1 MRTLSELDLKETAG
15 GQHTVSDCANSLGA
29 IAYTQGQD
37 YYIYNTHVNALV
49 SHESQHIV
57 QQNQRIVQ

>member
-1 MRTLSELDLKETAG
+1 MRTLSELDLKKAAG
-15 GQHTVSDCANSLGA
+15 GQRTVSDRADSLGA

-37 YYIYNTHVNALV
+37 YYVYNPQDNALV

-57 QQNQRIVQ
+57 QQSQRIFQ